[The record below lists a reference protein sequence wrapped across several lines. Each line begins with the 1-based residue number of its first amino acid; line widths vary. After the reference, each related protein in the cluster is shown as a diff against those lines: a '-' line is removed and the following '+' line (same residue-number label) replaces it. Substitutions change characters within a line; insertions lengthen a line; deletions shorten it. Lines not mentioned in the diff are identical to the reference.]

1 MTNVSRL
8 DDEDDVLGD
17 IRGMVTDA
25 LEVARHEDQ
34 IAPGSIVC
42 GSPSMKV
49 SSSRTI

>member
-25 LEVARHEDQ
+25 LEVRDMR
-34 IAPGSIVC
+34 IRSTPGSIVC